1 MVYSI
6 IVIKQKWKLYRLKR
20 SVYLLFYIQFQTENK
35 YHMLNVFKKGIG
47 NIFHI
52 CFIGH
57 TGVVRKLHIHRL
69 VYIVVGE
76 PFYILALVPFGILD
90 VGFVDTFVVRPACTL
105 AWGFVDNFDVAQFG
119 SSVAGLDCIAGEEL
133 SDTLV

>member
-20 SVYLLFYIQFQTENK
+20 IVYFLFYIQFQTENK
-35 YHMLNVFKKGIG
+35 YHKLNVFKKGIG

-57 TGVVRKLHIHRL
+57 TGVVRKLHIHKL
-69 VYIVVGE
+69 VYIVVVE

-105 AWGFVDNFDVAQFG
+105 
-119 SSVAGLDCIAGEEL
+119 S
-133 SDTLV
+133 